1 VIDLGPEQ
9 GKWKPDNY
17 SKKFYGPSPMRLG
30 VERSRNL
37 MTVRLAKT
45 IGMTPIVEVARRF
58 GVNGDM
64 PKHLS
69 MALGA
74 GETTLLRLTT
84 AYAMLVN
91 GGKAV
96 TPALIDRVQDKVGK
110 TIFRNDTR
118 ECAACLVKTWDGQAA
133 PEIAD
138 DRQQIAEPTSVYQV
152 VSMLQGVV
160 QRGTGR
166 RVASLGKPLAGKTG
180 TTNDSRDAWFIGFAP
195 DLAVGVFVGFDQ
207 PRTLGDRE
215 TGSNVA
221 APIFKSFM
229 ANALEGQPTVPFRI
243 PAGIRHVRVNAKT
256 GRLARPGDRNVILE
270 AFKVGTE
277 PENDTDYRVLDE
289 SSEGASPSAE
299 GGRPQSVESPSTPSR
314 GLY

>member
-1 VIDLGPEQ
+1 
-9 GKWKPDNY
+9 
-17 SKKFYGPSPMRLG
+17 
-30 VERSRNL
+30 

-58 GVNGDM
+58 GVNNDM

-91 GGKAV
+91 GGKSV
-96 TPALIDRVQDKVGK
+96 TPALIDRVQDKNGK

-118 ECAACLVKTWDGQAA
+118 QCETCLAKIWDGQTP

-160 QRGTGR
+160 KRGTGR

-180 TTNDSRDAWFIGFAP
+180 TTNESRDAWFIGFSP

-207 PRTLGDRE
+207 PRTLGGRE

-229 ANALEGQPTVPFRI
+229 SSALEGQPTVPFRI

-256 GRLARPGDRNVILE
+256 GRLARPRDRNVILE

-277 PENDTDYRVLDE
+277 PDSDADYRILTENGED
-289 SSEGASPSAE
+289 APNSPE
-299 GGRPQSVESPSTPSR
+299 GGQPQSPEAPSTPAR